1 LQLRRW
7 PAVRN
12 TGERGSMTDL
22 TLVTRHQNA
31 LIALAVHAFTASGIV
46 FAMLAAYAV
55 YTRDWTAFFS
65 WLGLALIV
73 DGVDGPIARRV
84 SVERRLPTFSGASL
98 DFVVDYV
105 TYVFLPALAV
115 AMGEFTSTPIA
126 LALAGAIVF
135 TSAMYYGD
143 TRMKMKNNA
152 FRGFPV
158 VWNGVVFIL
167 FVFDPPGLVVIAVTV
182 ALSIL
187 TFAPIAFI
195 HPVRVEK
202 WRPLTLAVTLLWFVF
217 AVAALVSHLEP
228 ALWVKVGLGLSSAYL
243 SLVAAVQQ
251 LLAKFTGDASL

>member
-1 LQLRRW
+1 
-7 PAVRN
+7 
-12 TGERGSMTDL
+12 MTDL
-22 TLVTRHQNA
+22 TLVSRHQNA

-46 FAMLAAYAV
+46 LAMLAAFAAYN
-55 YTRDWTAFFS
+55 YDWTAFFG
-65 WLGLALIV
+65 WLGLALVV

-84 SVERRLPTFSGASL
+84 SVERRLPTFSGAAL

-105 TYVFLPALAV
+105 TYVFLPAMAV
-115 AMGEFTSTPIA
+115 ATGGFTSTPIA

-158 VWNGVVFIL
+158 VWNGVVFLL
-167 FVFDPPGLVVIAVTV
+167 FVFRPPELATIAITI

-187 TFAPIAFI
+187 TFAPIAFV

-202 WRPLTLAVTLLWFVF
+202 WRPLTLLVSVLWFVF
-217 AVAALVSHLEP
+217 AGAALAYDLMPSTP
-228 ALWVKVGLGLSSAYL
+228 IKVGLALTTAYL

-251 LLAKFTGDASL
+251 LLVRFAGEHLA

>member
-1 LQLRRW
+1 
-7 PAVRN
+7 V
-12 TGERGSMTDL
+12 EFGSMTDL
-22 TLVTRHQNA
+22 SLVTRHQNA

-46 FAMLAAYAV
+46 FAMLAAFAAYNLE
-55 YTRDWTAFFS
+55 WTAFFS
-65 WLGLALIV
+65 WLGLALVV

-105 TYVFLPALAV
+105 TYVFLPALAL
-115 AMGEFTSTPIA
+115 AMSGFTSTPIA

-167 FVFDPPGLVVIAVTV
+167 FVFQPPEYAVIGITV

-187 TFAPIAFI
+187 TFAPIAFV
-195 HPVRVEK
+195 HPVRVTK
-202 WRPLTLAVTLLWFVF
+202 WRPLTLTVTFLWFAF
-217 AVAALVSHLEP
+217 AGAALVYNMMP
-228 ALWVKVGLGLSSAYL
+228 DTWVKVGLGLTSAYL
-243 SLVAAVQQ
+243 ALVAAAQQ
-251 LLAKFTGDASL
+251 LLAHFAGDKSA

>member
-1 LQLRRW
+1 
-7 PAVRN
+7 
-12 TGERGSMTDL
+12 MTDL
-22 TLVTRHQNA
+22 TLVARHQNA

-46 FAMLAAYAV
+46 LAMLAAFAAYNHQ
-55 YTRDWTAFFS
+55 WTAFFS
-65 WLGLALIV
+65 WLGLALVV

-84 SVERRLPTFSGASL
+84 SVERRLPTFSGAAL

-115 AMGEFTSTPIA
+115 AMKGVVTSTPIA

-158 VWNGVVFIL
+158 VWNGVVFLL
-167 FVFDPPGLVVIAVTV
+167 FVFNPPEAVVIATIV
-182 ALSIL
+182 ALSVL
-187 TFAPIAFI
+187 TFAPIAFV
-195 HPVRVEK
+195 HPVRVAK

-217 AVAALVSHLEP
+217 AMAALLLQLEP
-228 ALWVKVGLGLSSAYL
+228 GLFVKVGLGVTTAYL

-251 LLAKFTGDASL
+251 LIDKIVGDKSV